1 MKLRLE
7 LPERFPVDDIY
18 AKLIALG
25 SEKTDRDAR
34 QAVAALA
41 LLLINHIGDVDVIDE
56 AIEIVQRLP
65 STDS

>member
-7 LPERFPVDDIY
+7 LPDRFPVDDIY

-25 SEKTDRDAR
+25 FEKTDRDAR
-34 QAVAALA
+34 QAVAALT

-56 AIEIVQRLP
+56 AIETVRRLP
-65 STDS
+65 STKS

>member
-18 AKLIALG
+18 AKLVALG

>member
-18 AKLIALG
+18 TKLVALG